1 MGSNLPGTTGSRVQ
15 PGTAQRAAARVPLS
29 GVARHDGVRWGIQ
42 QATQPEALMA
52 STTNRVDGTATTGTT
67 AGTSTTGTTTT
78 QVTTNGRTIID
89 DTVVAKVAGIAARDV
104 PGVFA
109 LGGNAARA
117 FGAIRDAIGSSAL
130 GQGVRVEVGETQ
142 VAVDLT
148 IVVDY
153 PTPMMDVATAVRA
166 AVTSAVTELVGL
178 EVTEVNIAINDVNIP
193 ALNGVEVDA
202 EGRVR

>member
-1 MGSNLPGTTGSRVQ
+1 
-15 PGTAQRAAARVPLS
+15 
-29 GVARHDGVRWGIQ
+29 
-42 QATQPEALMA
+42 MA
-52 STTNRVDGTATTGTT
+52 STTNRVDGTDTTG
-67 AGTSTTGTTTT
+67 TTGTTTT
-78 QVTTNGRTIID
+78 QVTPKGRTIID
-89 DTVVAKVAGIAARDV
+89 DAVVAKVAGIAARDV

-153 PTPMMDVATAVRA
+153 PTPMMEVAAAVRTAVTA
-166 AVTSAVTELVGL
+166 AVTELVGL
-178 EVTEVNIAINDVNIP
+178 EVTEVNIAINDVAIP
-193 ALNGVEVDA
+193 ALDGVADDPA
-202 EGRVR
+202 GRVR

>member
-1 MGSNLPGTTGSRVQ
+1 
-15 PGTAQRAAARVPLS
+15 
-29 GVARHDGVRWGIQ
+29 
-42 QATQPEALMA
+42 MA
-52 STTNRVDGTATTGTT
+52 STTNRVDGTTTGARLGTG
-67 AGTSTTGTTTT
+67 AGSTQPAGTTTT
-78 QVTTNGRTIID
+78 QVTAKGRTIID

-109 LGGNAARA
+109 LGGNASRA

-153 PTPMMDVATAVRA
+153 PTPMMEVASAVRA
-166 AVTSAVTELVGL
+166 AVTNAVTELVGL

-193 ALNGVEVDA
+193 ALNGVADELDTRD
-202 EGRVR
+202 GRVR

>member
-1 MGSNLPGTTGSRVQ
+1 
-15 PGTAQRAAARVPLS
+15 
-29 GVARHDGVRWGIQ
+29 
-42 QATQPEALMA
+42 MA
-52 STTNRVDGTATTGTT
+52 STTNRVDGIPTRTATTA
-67 AGTSTTGTTTT
+67 AGSAPGTTTT
-78 QVTTNGRTIID
+78 QITTKGRTIID
-89 DTVVAKVAGIAARDV
+89 DSVVAKVAGIAARDV

-142 VAVDLT
+142 AAVDLT

-153 PTPMMDVATAVRA
+153 PMPMQEIATAVRA
-166 AVTSAVTELVGL
+166 AVVNAVTGLIGL

-193 ALNGVEVDA
+193 GLGGA
-202 EGRVR
+202 EEPDGRLR

>member
-1 MGSNLPGTTGSRVQ
+1 MTPNLPGGVRV
-15 PGTAQRAAARVPLS
+15 R
-29 GVARHDGVRWGIQ
+29 GVRWETSTEEDSMP
-42 QATQPEALMA
+42 AT
-52 STTNRVDGTATTGTT
+52 STKTTVTT
-67 AGTSTTGTTTT
+67 AE
-78 QVTTNGRTIID
+78 VTTKGRTIID
-89 DTVVAKVAGIAARDV
+89 DAVVAKVAGIAARDV

-153 PTPMMDVATAVRA
+153 PTPMMAVAAAVRA
-166 AVTSAVTELVGL
+166 AVVSAVEELVGL

-193 ALNGVEVDA
+193 SLGDDA
-202 EGRVR
+202 AEARVQ